1 MELKYA
7 TNDAIATNS
16 NGLKKVIT
24 IKDLLRTLAINS
36 LFMINDTMDILDG

>member
-24 IKDLLRTLAINS
+24 IKDLFRTLAINS
-36 LFMINDTMDILDG
+36 LFMINVIIDILDY